1 MKSKHNK
8 IGDEAWNRSLLEARD
23 FEKFLAEYKGNMD
36 DFQEE
41 WDRHSGQADRRTD
54 GWYKPKFVG
63 YRSTKGDEQKQEGEA
78 LTSEGKEIMD
88 RFWRVQVSGIN
99 SPAARARTMATL
111 KATQAVRMA
120 KQRHS
125 SMPPGSSINEL
136 TAGDMFE
143 FRDWKHSRG
152 NESNGNES
160 TKFFFSGKR
169 EEEWGGSK
177 KVLNEGVAT
186 PAEAKERMLAGI
198 PSPKLDEGR
207 TDHTIGKYVGI
218 GKDTLRKAET
228 KERQGTRTN
237 LGQLPA
243 ESARSGL
250 DPA

>member
-41 WDRHSGQADRRTD
+41 WDRHSGQVDQRTD

-63 YRSTKGDEQKQEGEA
+63 YRIMKGDEQKQEVEA
-78 LTSEGKEIMD
+78 LTSEGEEIMD

-99 SPAARARTMATL
+99 SPAARARAMAML

-125 SMPPGSSINEL
+125 DMSPGSSINEL
-136 TAGDMFE
+136 TAGDMFK

-152 NESNGNES
+152 NESPRI
-160 TKFFFSGKR
+160 FFSGKR

-186 PAEAKERMLAGI
+186 PAWKNAFQVILNL
-198 PSPKLDEGR
+198 PSR
-207 TDHTIGKYVGI
+207 I
-218 GKDTLRKAET
+218 RKAVEL
-228 KERQGTRTN
+228 E
-237 LGQLPA
+237 LGRRKA
-243 ESARSGL
+243 
-250 DPA
+250 